1 MRVELDSRLLL
12 AYLSASPPRSTGTF
26 RFFLLAPSIPTPS
39 FLHFCISTDDRRTP
53 IQTFSFPFRL
63 PSPFPSSTSSIC
75 STDRIGEERRG
86 DEGGKGSA
94 RNKTRAEGKKE
105 EEEDRERRMYGGLKV
120 NVEPGSTAITDCYTY
135 RCLVRQLLPILFFFS
150 SSSKPTRTTEPI

>member
-120 NVEPGSTAITDCYTY
+120 NVEPGSTAITNCYTY
-135 RCLVRQLLPILFFFS
+135 RCLVRQRLPILFFFS